1 MTGTDVSQV
10 RARNSIA
17 RDIILPVYDVR
28 EAFFIGGSISV
39 LGLIMA
45 AFSNF
50 SVGVLLVIV
59 LWIGRGI
66 NRLQDRPAFFEAN
79 PDTLVD
85 IRNALNTRPSL
96 MMTEENVWRN
106 RRASFPKP
114 KRAAIRLLFRKDN
127 LVVEG
132 PRRALNVLRSAIV

>member
-1 MTGTDVSQV
+1 
-10 RARNSIA
+10 
-17 RDIILPVYDVR
+17 
-28 EAFFIGGSISV
+28 
-39 LGLIMA
+39 MA